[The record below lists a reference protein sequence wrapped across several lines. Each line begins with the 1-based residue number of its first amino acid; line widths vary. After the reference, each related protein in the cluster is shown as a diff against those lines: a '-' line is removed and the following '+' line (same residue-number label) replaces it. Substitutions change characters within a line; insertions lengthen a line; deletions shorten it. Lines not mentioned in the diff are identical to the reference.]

1 MNYKQKEHSQADF
14 ELNDRFITNIEQL
27 TKRDRDLAQIISD
40 YGYPDPWRRK
50 PGFAT
55 LIRIILE
62 QQVSY
67 ASATAT
73 FKRLNE
79 AVEDLN
85 PASFLTLDDDK
96 LKRIGFSRQKTRYGR
111 ILAQTIIDGKL
122 NLTEL
127 SKLDDSEIKQ
137 QLTAIKGIG
146 DWTVDIYLMM
156 ALQRQD
162 VFPSKDLAVA
172 IAVKEIKGIAT
183 RPKAAELEAIA
194 EAWKPYRAIATKILW
209 HYYLNRKSAK
219 KSEVRS
225 QKSEVRN

>member
-1 MNYKQKEHSQADF
+1 MNSEQKEHSQTDSK
-14 ELNDRFITNIEQL
+14 LNDRFITNIEQL
-27 TKRDRDLAQIISD
+27 TKRDRDLVQIISD

-79 AVEDLN
+79 AVEDLS
-85 PASFLTLDDDK
+85 PVSFLTLDDDK

-111 ILAQTIIDGKL
+111 ILAQTIIDGSL
-122 NLTEL
+122 NLAEL
-127 SKLDDSEIKQ
+127 SKLDDSEIRQ

-183 RPKAAELEAIA
+183 RPKAAELEEIA
-194 EAWKPYRAIATKILW
+194 EVWQPYRAIATKILW

-219 KSEVRS
+219 K
-225 QKSEVRN
+225 